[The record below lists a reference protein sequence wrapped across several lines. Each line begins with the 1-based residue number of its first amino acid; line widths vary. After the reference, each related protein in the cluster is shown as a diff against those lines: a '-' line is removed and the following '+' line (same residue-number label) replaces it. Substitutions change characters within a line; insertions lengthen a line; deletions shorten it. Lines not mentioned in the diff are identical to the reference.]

1 MTEPEQ
7 AAVETPRRR
16 RKRWLL
22 LVPVI
27 LFLAWMIFSP
37 SRLMQRAERV
47 QLGMTYAEV
56 LQIMGRPSIVFR
68 GDTITFGPSPMGSQ
82 APDAVG
88 YDEMSRTVRD
98 TLQLLAA
105 RIGLPVQIPAMLSE
119 SDWPVYLKFGA
130 DGRVI
135 SIRRGDEGLLDPD
148 SSLLNDQGT
157 YPIIR
162 QP

>member
-1 MTEPEQ
+1 
-7 AAVETPRRR
+7 
-16 RKRWLL
+16 
-22 LVPVI
+22 
-27 LFLAWMIFSP
+27 
-37 SRLMQRAERV
+37 
-47 QLGMTYAEV
+47 
-56 LQIMGRPSIVFR
+56 
-68 GDTITFGPSPMGSQ
+68 MGSQ